1 MRVGFFEVFGVV
13 DVVDGIVIEEVNM
26 DVYRWKKNKIGVS
39 FVFFYVVLFEYIW
52 ILLFMWI
59 FFEIVLVIWIL

>member
-26 DVYRWKKNKIGVS
+26 DVYCWKKNKIGVS
-39 FVFFYVVLFEYIW
+39 FVFFYVLLLEYIW

>member
-39 FVFFYVVLFEYIW
+39 FFFFYVLLLEYIW

>member
-26 DVYRWKKNKIGVS
+26 DVYRWKKKKIGVS
-39 FVFFYVVLFEYIW
+39 FVFYVLLFEYIW